1 MFNNCHV
8 YLVQMSGSRIAALV
22 QANFSI
28 ALALFVAIYHQW
40 KLGLLGATFVP
51 FVLVGALYQAKIIA
65 SHDNLEREG
74 IEESSKVKDHVKQ
87 FNQNSCCM
95 ILRLMSLL
103 HTYIFNTFFF
113 SLVQYYYCL
122 AAHVCVSGVFFSEFS
137 S

>member
-1 MFNNCHV
+1 MFNNCHM

-95 ILRLMSLL
+95 VLRLMS
-103 HTYIFNTFFF
+103 
-113 SLVQYYYCL
+113 
-122 AAHVCVSGVFFSEFS
+122 
-137 S
+137 